1 MSLVEVILIAIG
13 LAMDAFGVSV
23 SKGLMLTEKETHKKV
38 ILPLLFGIFQMLMPI
53 IGWAIGVQ
61 FADTIAAYD
70 HWIILVLLSYLGIT
84 MIRNSFDDTED
95 QEITTGWGEML
106 MLSIATSVD
115 AMAVGITFAFLSVNV
130 VYASSIIGIITF
142 FISLVGIYAGRLLGN
157 FFKSRAEM
165 IGGIILV
172 LIGVK
177 ILIQHLGYI
186 S

>member
-53 IGWAIGVQ
+53 IGWVIGVQ

-95 QEITTGWGEML
+95 QEVTTGWG
-106 MLSIATSVD
+106 
-115 AMAVGITFAFLSVNV
+115 
-130 VYASSIIGIITF
+130 
-142 FISLVGIYAGRLLGN
+142 
-157 FFKSRAEM
+157 KC
-165 IGGIILV
+165 
-172 LIGVK
+172 
-177 ILIQHLGYI
+177 
-186 S
+186 

>member
-1 MSLVEVILIAIG
+1 
-13 LAMDAFGVSV
+13 
-23 SKGLMLTEKETHKKV
+23 
-38 ILPLLFGIFQMLMPI
+38 
-53 IGWAIGVQ
+53 
-61 FADTIAAYD
+61 
-70 HWIILVLLSYLGIT
+70 
-84 MIRNSFDDTED
+84 
-95 QEITTGWGEML
+95 

-177 ILIQHLGYI
+177 ILFQHLGYI